1 MMGAMH
7 TFISNR
13 TTTLANFSI
22 KMSSCFLSN
31 EKNKCKP
38 VVIII
43 MIKNCC
49 IKNTKKEEI
58 LCVASSS
65 IHGLRSVCN
74 DVMVG

>member
-1 MMGAMH
+1 MMGATH
-7 TFISNR
+7 AFISNR

-38 VVIII
+38 VVII